1 MVKREL
7 QSWNETFS
15 LESMPHDPIAFSYWV
30 VSSLPLED
38 SMKLTLL
45 AVNSAI
51 QRLRAELHIMR
62 AVGLLVKLVILWP
75 QMSQQSSSQLW
86 DLIETCGITFFK
98 FKVDRHQPYAFHM
111 LFIYRVPCPVS
122 LEKSSAEKLHM
133 CASHSMD
140 SNYSHDLC
148 LEHGV
153 GVDS

>member
-62 AVGLLVKLVILWP
+62 AVGLLVKLVIL
-75 QMSQQSSSQLW
+75 
-86 DLIETCGITFFK
+86 
-98 FKVDRHQPYAFHM
+98 
-111 LFIYRVPCPVS
+111 
-122 LEKSSAEKLHM
+122 
-133 CASHSMD
+133 
-140 SNYSHDLC
+140 
-148 LEHGV
+148 
-153 GVDS
+153 